1 MCTAATY
8 YAKDHYFGRNLDLEF
23 SYHEEITIVPR
34 NYPFI
39 FRKCEDIN
47 HHYAMIGTAFVV
59 EGYPLFY
66 DAVNEKGLGIAGLNF
81 PGNAA
86 YKAEVPDADNV
97 APFEFIPWILSRC
110 ADVDEAKT
118 LISRMNP
125 VNISFSPELPLTP
138 LHWMIADREESIVVE
153 SVAEGLKIYENP
165 VGVLTNNPPFSYH
178 VTHLCDYMALSN
190 EPPMAC
196 LGKEY
201 LTPYSRGMGAM
212 GLPGDFSSA
221 SRFVR
226 AAFVR
231 ENAVSESD
239 ELSSV
244 SQFFHI
250 LGSVEHVR
258 GCVLLD
264 DGKYEISAYTSCI
277 NLDRGIYYYTTYENR
292 TISAVALHKCDL
304 TSDEIY
310 RFSLQAEQKIVWQ
323 N

>member
-34 NYPFI
+34 SYPFI

-86 YKAEVPDADNV
+86 YKAEVQDADNV

-110 ADVDEAKT
+110 ADVDEART

-138 LHWMIADREESIVVE
+138 LHWMIADQKRTIVVE
-153 SVAEGLKIYENP
+153 PLKDGIRVYDDP
-165 VGVLTNNPPFSYH
+165 VGVMTNNPTFDQQMFH
-178 VTHLCDYMALSN
+178 LSN
-190 EPPMAC
+190 YMHLSNKPVKNTFA
-196 LGKEY
+196 G
-201 LTPYSRGMGAM
+201 RDG
-212 GLPGDFSSA
+212 
-221 SRFVR
+221 
-226 AAFVR
+226 
-231 ENAVSESD
+231 NA
-239 ELSSV
+239 
-244 SQFFHI
+244 
-250 LGSVEHVR
+250 R
-258 GCVLLD
+258 
-264 DGKYEISAYTSCI
+264 
-277 NLDRGIYYYTTYENR
+277 
-292 TISAVALHKCDL
+292 
-304 TSDEIY
+304 
-310 RFSLQAEQKIVWQ
+310 
-323 N
+323 

>member
-34 NYPFI
+34 SYPFI

-86 YKAEVPDADNV
+86 YKAEVQDADNV

-110 ADVDEAKT
+110 ADVDEART

-138 LHWMIADREESIVVE
+138 LHWMIADQKRTIVVE
-153 SVAEGLKIYENP
+153 PLKDGIRVYDDP
-165 VGVLTNNPPFSYH
+165 VGVMTNNPTFDQQMFH
-178 VTHLCDYMALSN
+178 LSN
-190 EPPMAC
+190 YMHLSNKPVKNTFAKGLEIT
-196 LGKEY
+196 E
-201 LTPYSRGMGAM
+201 YSRGMGAM
-212 GLPGDFSSA
+212 GMPGDLSSA
-221 SRFVR
+221 SRFVK
-226 AAFVR
+226 AAFG
-231 ENAVSESD
+231 E
-239 ELSSV
+239 
-244 SQFFHI
+244 
-250 LGSVEHVR
+250 
-258 GCVLLD
+258 
-264 DGKYEISAYTSCI
+264 GKYEITVYSSCC
-277 NLDRGIYYYTTYENR
+277 NMDRGIYYYRTYENSQI
-292 TISAVALHKCDL
+292 TAVDMHKEATDGEALIRYPMIK
-304 TSDEIY
+304 
-310 RFSLQAEQKIVWQ
+310 EQQIRYQ

>member
-39 FRKCEDIN
+39 FRKCEGIN

-138 LHWMIADREESIVVE
+138 LHWMIADKKNTIVVE
-153 SVAEGLKIYENP
+153 AVEEGVKVYENP
-165 VGVLTNNPPFSYH
+165 VHVLTNNPPFPYH
-178 VTHLCDYMALSN
+178 MMNLNILRNRFLDY
-190 EPPMAC
+190 
-196 LGKEY
+196 
-201 LTPYSRGMGAM
+201 
-212 GLPGDFSSA
+212 
-221 SRFVR
+221 
-226 AAFVR
+226 
-231 ENAVSESD
+231 
-239 ELSSV
+239 
-244 SQFFHI
+244 
-250 LGSVEHVR
+250 
-258 GCVLLD
+258 
-264 DGKYEISAYTSCI
+264 
-277 NLDRGIYYYTTYENR
+277 
-292 TISAVALHKCDL
+292 
-304 TSDEIY
+304 
-310 RFSLQAEQKIVWQ
+310 
-323 N
+323 